1 MYAIVEDNNITQYI
15 NNPKS
20 LVIGDV
26 RYPAKIF
33 QLWSK
38 SELNAIGI
46 YEIVNDLT
54 NYKDNNFYINTNEQ
68 YNFADNQVTKSW
80 GTATARRLNDENAV
94 DDNGDPILDQDGVQL
109 INYGLKT
116 EKKKIVKQ
124 QASGL
129 LEKTDW
135 HNHKAL
141 DDDGNQVIN
150 YGLKTEKKRIV
161 KDQASGLLAPT
172 DWYIVKSTEVA
183 DYDVPDNILSFRADV
198 RSKSNQMETQI
209 DACTTVDELKAL
221 YEYTTQEDGTQTRP
235 LAEFPKEI

>member
-20 LVIGDV
+20 VVIGDV

-46 YEIVNDLT
+46 YEVITDSS
-54 NYKDNNFYINTNEQ
+54 NYKDEAYYINTNEQ
-68 YNFADNQVTKSW
+68 YNFADGQVTKSW
-80 GTATARRLNDENAV
+80 GTATAKRLNDENAV
-94 DDNGDPILDQDGVQL
+94 DEDGNNLLDDDGNQV

-116 EKKKIVKQ
+116 EKKRIVKQ

-141 DDDGNQVIN
+141 DDDTYTI
-150 YGLKTEKKRIV
+150 
-161 KDQASGLLAPT
+161 
-172 DWYIVKSTEVA
+172 
-183 DYDVPDNILSFRADV
+183 PDNVKTYRANV
-198 RSKSNQMETQI
+198 RSKSNEMETQI
-209 DACTTVDELKAL
+209 DACTNVDELKTL
-221 YEYTTQEDGTQTRP
+221 YEYVNTGTEENPVIERP

>member
-1 MYAIVEDNNITQYI
+1 MYALVEDGSISKLIT
-15 NNPKS
+15 NPKAM
-20 LVIGDV
+20 VIGDV

-33 QLWSK
+33 SVWSQ

-46 YEIVNDLT
+46 YEVIT
-54 NYKDNNFYINTNEQ
+54 NSTNFKDQAYYINTNEE
-68 YNFADNQVTKSW
+68 YNFADNQVTRSW
-80 GTATARRLNDENAV
+80 GTATPKRLEDEDAV
-94 DDNGDPILDQDGVQL
+94 DQDGENILDDDGNQV

-116 EKKKIVKQ
+116 EKKRIVKQ

-141 DDDGNQVIN
+141 DDET
-150 YGLKTEKKRIV
+150 YT
-161 KDQASGLLAPT
+161 T
-172 DWYIVKSTEVA
+172 
-183 DYDVPDNILSFRADV
+183 PDNIKTYRANV
-198 RSKSNQMETQI
+198 RAKSNEMETQI

-221 YEYTTQEDGTQTRP
+221 YEYTRQEDGIQTRP